1 MSADTDAGP
10 MIEIADLW
18 KSFGAVEVLKGVSL
32 RVGRGGVIAII
43 GPSGSGKSTLLRCV
57 NLLEEPDRGQ
67 IRVGGREMKFGERRR
82 SRTSDRELAA
92 FRAATGMVFQHFN
105 LFPHMTAL
113 ENVTAGPIIVRRMS
127 RRMAEAEGRELLA
140 KVGLADKAEAYPTH
154 LSGGQRQR
162 VAIARALAMGP
173 AVMLLDE
180 VTSALDPELV
190 GEVINVLEKLATDG
204 MTMILVTHEMGFARV
219 AADTIVF
226 MHQGQIWEK
235 GPPSRLFNAPATAE
249 LASFIDAILPVS
261 PEVTHPV
268 G

>member
-1 MSADTDAGP
+1 MPAEADAMP

-18 KSFGAVEVLKGVSL
+18 KSFGAVKVLKGVSL
-32 RVGRGGVIAII
+32 RVERGGVIAII
-43 GPSGSGKSTLLRCV
+43 GPSGSGKSTLLRCI

-82 SRTSDRELAA
+82 NRASDRELAA

-113 ENVTAGPIIVRRMS
+113 ENVTAGPVIVK
-127 RRMAEAEGRELLA
+127 RMARRAADAEGRELLA

-190 GEVINVLEKLATDG
+190 GEVLSVIEKLAEEG
-204 MTMILVTHEMGFARV
+204 MTMVIVTHEIAFAHEV
-219 AADTIVF
+219 ADAVAFMSDGVIV
-226 MHQGQIWEK
+226 EL
-235 GPPSRLFNAPATAE
+235 GPPAAVLERPDNPRTRNFLARFHRSR
-249 LASFIDAILPVS
+249 ASPV
-261 PEVTHPV
+261 
-268 G
+268 

>member
-1 MSADTDAGP
+1 MAQNGDVAP

-32 RVGRGGVIAII
+32 NVERGGVIAII

-82 SRTSDRELAA
+82 SRASDRELAA

-113 ENVTAGPIIVRRMS
+113 ENVTAGPIIVKRMA
-127 RRMAEAEGRELLA
+127 RRMAQAEGRELLA
-140 KVGLADKAEAYPTH
+140 KVGLADKAAAYPTH

-190 GEVINVLEKLATDG
+190 GEVLSVIEKLAEEG
-204 MTMILVTHEMGFARV
+204 MTMVIVTHEIGFAHEV
-219 AADTIVF
+219 ADAVAFMSDGVIV
-226 MHQGQIWEK
+226 EL
-235 GPPSRLFNAPATAE
+235 GPPAAVLERPDNPRTRNFLARFHRSRTR
-249 LASFIDAILPVS
+249 PV
-261 PEVTHPV
+261 
-268 G
+268 

>member
-1 MSADTDAGP
+1 MAPNADALP

-32 RVGRGGVIAII
+32 RVERGGVIAII

-67 IRVGGREMKFGERRR
+67 IRVGEREMKFGRRRR
-82 SRTSDRELAA
+82 SRAGDRELAT

-113 ENVTAGPIIVRRMS
+113 QNVTAGPTIVKRMPRRQ
-127 RRMAEAEGRELLA
+127 AEAEGRELLA
-140 KVGLADKAEAYPTH
+140 KVGLADKADAYPLH

-190 GEVINVLEKLATDG
+190 GEVLSVIEKLAEEG
-204 MTMILVTHEMGFARV
+204 MTMVIVTHEIAFAHEV
-219 AADTIVF
+219 ADAVAFMSDGVIVE
-226 MHQGQIWEK
+226 I
-235 GPPSRLFNAPATAE
+235 GPPAAVLERPDNPRTRNF
-249 LASFIDAILPVS
+249 LARFHRARASPV
-261 PEVTHPV
+261 
-268 G
+268 